1 MQLSLIRKVFK
12 LKILTQANALRKVL
26 NNLGQTLLQIEK
38 VKKSLIFLKLKMLF
52 LSRRDNKIKI

>member
-1 MQLSLIRKVFK
+1 
-12 LKILTQANALRKVL
+12 VL

>member
-1 MQLSLIRKVFK
+1 MQLSLIKKVFK
-12 LKILTQANALRKVL
+12 VKILKQANALRKVL